1 MAQNGYKRLTT
12 VIFASFFFLFANA
25 QITFVKGYLINDKGD
40 TLKGEVKI
48 NPKKEHELYTKVFFK
63 DESGVQKNYKPNKVK
78 GYGFNSNHF
87 ISISQDEEALF
98 YKRLTN
104 GAIILY
110 KTSFET
116 VNMNETIHDHMWY
129 LFKVGDKKI
138 TEVREGKF
146 KKQLN
151 EWMKDN
157 QEIANEFKEEKE
169 FNEASAI
176 ETIVKYNDWKKSN

>member
-1 MAQNGYKRLTT
+1 MLKYLRSICIMLLC
-12 VIFASFFFLFANA
+12 FAGQTSFS

-48 NPKKEHELYTKVFFK
+48 NPKKEHELYSKVFFK
-63 DESGVQKNYKPNKVK
+63 DESGAQKNYKPNKVK
-78 GYGFNSNHF
+78 GYGINNEHF
-87 ISISQDEEALF
+87 VSISQDEEALF

-129 LFKVGDKKI
+129 LSKEGDKKL

-146 KKQLN
+146 RKQLS

-157 QEIANEFKEEKE
+157 QELANSFKDEKE
-169 FNEASAI
+169 FNEAAAI
-176 ETIVKYNDWKKSN
+176 ETITKYNDWKKSN

>member
-1 MAQNGYKRLTT
+1 MAQKAYKFILTAILT
-12 VIFASFFFLFANA
+12 SFIFTCSTA
-25 QITFVKGYLINDKGD
+25 QITFVKGYLINEKGD
-40 TLKGEVKI
+40 TLLGEVKF

-78 GYGFNSNHF
+78 GYGITSDHYV
-87 ISISQDEEALF
+87 SISQDEEALF

-129 LFKVGDKKI
+129 LFKQGDKKV

-157 QEIANEFKEEKE
+157 VDIANEFKDEKE
-169 FNEASAI
+169 FNEAAAI
-176 ETIVKYNDWKKSN
+176 ETITKYNEWKKSN